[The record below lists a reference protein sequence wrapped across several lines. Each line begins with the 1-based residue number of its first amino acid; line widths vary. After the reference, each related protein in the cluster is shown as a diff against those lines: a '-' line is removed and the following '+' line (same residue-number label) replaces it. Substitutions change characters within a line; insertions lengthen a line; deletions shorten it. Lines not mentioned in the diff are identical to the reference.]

1 MQRCDDSTISS
12 PSRSRPRSLSGRL
25 FAVGGSNIE
34 GSGEVL
40 KTTELYNFST
50 QKWTYGPSMLERRQ
64 QADAALIGDKV
75 YVIGGER
82 KRT

>member
-1 MQRCDDSTISS
+1 M
-12 PSRSRPRSLSGRL
+12 
-25 FAVGGSNIE
+25 
-34 GSGEVL
+34 L